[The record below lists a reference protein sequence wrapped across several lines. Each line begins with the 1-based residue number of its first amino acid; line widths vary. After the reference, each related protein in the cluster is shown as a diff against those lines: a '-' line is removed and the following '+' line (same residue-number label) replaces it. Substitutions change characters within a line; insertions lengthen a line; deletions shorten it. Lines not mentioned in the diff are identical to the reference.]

1 MNFLYPN
8 FLWAL
13 FLLLIPIAIHLFS
26 FRRYK
31 TVYFSRVEFLKEVKE
46 DSRTGA
52 KLKHLLVL
60 FSRILF
66 LTLLILA
73 FAQPFTPVGDGETTE
88 NITSI
93 YIDNS
98 LSMQSEGADGDLLNE
113 SKNAAI
119 ELISA
124 FDENE
129 KISVLTSEL
138 LASDQRFI
146 SKQEAV
152 DRIKEIDFC
161 PQSTK
166 IQSAINVSRDL
177 FERSISPGNRRVILF
192 SDLQKSVANNVIA
205 DSSDCA
211 IYLYSAVAGDPGN
224 IFIDSVWFESP
235 IHRIN
240 NPVDLYFR
248 VRNLSDHDVENMTIN
263 LEINKDSP
271 RPKRINIAA
280 NSYTV
285 DKITYT
291 DRDPGIKE
299 GLLRLKTDQLFF
311 DDYYYFNY
319 TIQENIP
326 ILILTEE
333 NGQNNV
339 EQLYQSSDYYA
350 ATSKNINAVTT
361 DDFKDKSLI
370 VCQNVNSIPSGIKD
384 LLKSKL
390 KEGATVILIPGS
402 RSDLN
407 SWNGLLN
414 ELNLPNILPSE
425 KTSSEL
431 TYFSY
436 ENPLFKGN
444 FEEKP
449 EGYKFSKV
457 MEYYRLS
464 GSSNNSY
471 ITLFGLTKSNPFLVY
486 NKWNNGRVVLQ
497 ASPLNPDFTNFQN
510 HALFGLTY
518 LRLAETSSFQ
528 SPLHMTMGKL
538 ENFPV
543 NQEFTEAN
551 PMHLINEDYGV
562 DAIPQMIPSAQARYV
577 TLSPIQEYIK
587 EAGFYSLTN
596 NSDFNQTISVNYS
609 RDESYTEC
617 FSSDE
622 YQKVL
627 NDGGFKNVK
636 ILSNSDG
643 ERIELKKLN
652 ASEYWRILL
661 ILALVF
667 LAIEILL
674 IKLWKS

>member
-1 MNFLYPN
+1 MYPN

-52 KLKHLLVL
+52 RLKHLLVL
-60 FSRILF
+60 ISRLLF
-66 LTLLILA
+66 LTLLVFA
-73 FAQPFTPVGDGETTE
+73 FAQPFTPIGDGETTE
-88 NITSI
+88 NLTSI
-93 YIDNS
+93 YFDNS

-119 ELISA
+119 ELITA

-129 KISVLTSEL
+129 KITILTSEL
-138 LASDQRFI
+138 LATDQRFV
-146 SKQEAV
+146 SKQEAI
-152 DRIKEIDFC
+152 DRIKEIDFS

-177 FERSISPGNRRVILF
+177 FERSVSPGNRRVILF
-192 SDLQKSVANNVIA
+192 SDLQKSIA
-205 DSSDCA
+205 TDIATDSSDCT
-211 IYLYSAVAGDPGN
+211 IYLYAAEAVDPGN

-240 NPVDLYFR
+240 NPVELFFR
-248 VRNLSDHDVENMTIN
+248 VRNISENDVEDMTIN
-263 LEINKDSP
+263 LQINEDSP
-271 RPKRINIAA
+271 RPKRISVAA
-280 NSYTV
+280 NSYSI

-291 DRDPGIKE
+291 DRDAGIKE
-299 GLLRLKTDQLFF
+299 GTLSLQTDQLFF

-333 NGQNNV
+333 SGQNNV
-339 EQLYQSSDYYA
+339 EQLYQSSNYYSA
-350 ATSKNINAVTT
+350 VSKNINAVTT

-384 LLKSKL
+384 LLKNKL
-390 KEGATVILIPGS
+390 KSGATVILIPGT
-402 RSDLN
+402 RADLSNWN
-407 SWNGLLN
+407 SLSN
-414 ELNLPNILPSE
+414 EFNLPNLLPSE
-425 KTSSEL
+425 KTNSEL
-431 TYFSY
+431 TYFSD

-449 EGYKFSKV
+449 KGYKFSKV

-464 GSSNNSY
+464 GSSNNTY
-471 ITLFGLTKSNPFLVY
+471 ITLFGLTKTNPFLIY

-497 ASPLNPDFTNFQN
+497 SSPLNSDFTNFQN

-528 SPLHMTMGKL
+528 TPLHMTMGEL

-543 NQEFTEAN
+543 NQEFTEEN

-562 DAIPQMIPSAQARYV
+562 DVIPQMITSSQSRYI
-577 TLSPIQEYIK
+577 TLSPVQEYIQ
-587 EAGFYSLTN
+587 EAGFYQLTN
-596 NSDFNQTISVNYS
+596 NKDFEQSISINYNRS
-609 RDESYTEC
+609 ESYTEC
-617 FSSDE
+617 FTVED
-622 YQKVL
+622 YQKLL
-627 NDGGFKNVK
+627 NDGGFENVR
-636 ILSNSDG
+636 ILNNSDG

-652 ASEYWRILL
+652 ATEYWRILL